1 MTPNLE
7 SAPSVAAQLPLPLC
21 LALALSPLPVPH
33 GPSVSYQDHAP
44 LGASEPGGGFGS
56 LHDHRICPPALGW
69 ALPKEVSFILSQCL
83 IDAPHLLLP
92 ILSVAVSPGNLE
104 ETFTPSVLAP
114 QDAYQP
120 AGEGQDTFPPVSPQV
135 TWAAAPTALGPIPRT
150 SCSILS
156 SPAATSIPEDA

>member
-7 SAPSVAAQLPLPLC
+7 SAPSVAAQLSLPLC
-21 LALALSPLPVPH
+21 LALALSPFPVPH

-44 LGASEPGGGFGS
+44 LGASEPGGGFGN

-83 IDAPHLLLP
+83 IDAPLAPPNP
-92 ILSVAVSPGNLE
+92 IWGCDSWELRGGS
-104 ETFTPSVLAP
+104 TPSVLAP
-114 QDAYQP
+114 QDAHPP

-156 SPAATSIPEDA
+156 SAAATSIPEDA

>member
-7 SAPSVAAQLPLPLC
+7 SAPSVAAQLSLPLC
-21 LALALSPLPVPH
+21 LALALSPFPVPH

-69 ALPKEVSFILSQCL
+69 ALPKEV
-83 IDAPHLLLP
+83 
-92 ILSVAVSPGNLE
+92 
-104 ETFTPSVLAP
+104 
-114 QDAYQP
+114 
-120 AGEGQDTFPPVSPQV
+120 
-135 TWAAAPTALGPIPRT
+135 TWAAAPTALGPIPKT
-150 SCSILS
+150 GCSNLS